1 MLGVS
6 VKKMK
11 TLTVKMETV
20 TLIGKGTENL
30 ICFAYY
36 MQEDNNKIFFLSR
49 CYILWGGCHLD
60 KYIYLGKRVL

>member
-30 ICFAYY
+30 TFCV
-36 MQEDNNKIFFLSR
+36 L
-49 CYILWGGCHLD
+49 
-60 KYIYLGKRVL
+60 RVRK